1 MTIKDDFGKD
11 FEIRNLTRF
20 IDHIE
25 KHHTTDGEGNG
36 SIHTEDEFIFTITK
50 EFYLKVLNLKS

>member
-1 MTIKDDFGKD
+1 MIIKDDFGKD
-11 FEIRNLTRF
+11 FEIRNLARF

-25 KHHTTDGEGNG
+25 KYHTVNGEGDG
-36 SIHTEDEFIFTITK
+36 SIHTEDEFVFRITK

>member
-11 FEIRNLTRF
+11 FEISNLSRF

-25 KHHTTDGEGNG
+25 KYHTVNGEGDG
-36 SIHTEDEFIFTITK
+36 SIHTEDEFVFKITK
-50 EFYLKVLNLKS
+50 EFI